1 MNSNTVPEFDFASHV
16 QSHLFLYVRLVLLIV
31 SWLFVAYEPFI
42 FLSTLMFTVALG
54 FADKFITSFS
64 VPSAVRDMLFQILE
78 KITSSMLLFA
88 VLSKMKTK
96 VPGEEM
102 GYPSFVWVSI
112 FILDFVSSW
121 FRVYSVYLAG
131 PRTAKVSNAIENV
144 IIGFYRSSL
153 LGNFLITLLAEVWV
167 ATYMIEYSSKSSA
180 LYQYSIHELFVIVR

>member
-16 QSHLFLYVRLVLLIV
+16 QSNLFLYVRLVLLIV

-88 VLSKMKTK
+88 VLHKMKTK